1 MQDGV
6 STHIFSA
13 VRPLTSLLEA
23 CHAHDMAR
31 GQAPLPVN
39 KKYLS
44 VKNLQRGG
52 RRRRGRWLQPNRRPG
67 ARLHLACVYVALASC
82 ASIGSAR
89 YTHCYV
95 TLLSFLFCFRQ
106 LSVLTF
112 PVAGGLRVHE
122 FACACMFACGVSW
135 LQCACLIMMAPGL
148 RPPLPPDPTTENG
161 GGGGGAHAPPS
172 LRTVAK
178 PKLRKRGNYAM
189 TIEFEVLN
197 REGGGA
203 GHHTIKK
210 TEWRDRGWPGSPL
223 AVSQNSRSP

>member
-1 MQDGV
+1 MVIHGHSHRTHTADVLKHTGSLHNGSSVHFDRRKEPRFLMQDGV

-161 GGGGGAHAPPS
+161 GGGGGGTCPAEPS
-172 LRTVAK
+172 DGR
-178 PKLRKRGNYAM
+178 
-189 TIEFEVLN
+189 
-197 REGGGA
+197 
-203 GHHTIKK
+203 
-210 TEWRDRGWPGSPL
+210 
-223 AVSQNSRSP
+223 